1 LKSIISFFEG
11 IQFLDLPNSRLLGV
25 KMTGDD
31 KKQTKVS
38 KLAKQEVLMVNIGST
53 STGGKVL
60 NVKAVYNQSLSS
72 LMTGSCKDCSDTACL
87 YRDWREN
94 CFEQTH

>member
-1 LKSIISFFEG
+1 LIPRCVGQIVLSDKSLDPKESCHLCTLNLKSIISFSEG
-11 IQFLDLPNSRLLGV
+11 INSLGLSNGRLLGV
-25 KMTGDD
+25 KATGDD

-60 NVKAVYNQSLSS
+60 NVKAV
-72 LMTGSCKDCSDTACL
+72 
-87 YRDWREN
+87 
-94 CFEQTH
+94 